1 MDKLT
6 DLANRM
12 RAKRESGSHPYVLVI
27 GAGASVASG
36 TSLNRTVVERIIGV
50 YDLNAFDEYLAQSSN
65 DERFAILR
73 ELVEGAAPS
82 EGYRCLAELIRA
94 GYFSVILSTNFDP
107 LLEDAITQQQMRR
120 RDYIFLVHG
129 VMEPAFIADHLD
141 NPVPRVKLLKL
152 HGDLFYYKFYYT
164 GEEIDKFPPPIR
176 RVLET
181 YLNDRDIL
189 VVGHG
194 MRDQDINRCLKAK
207 GASIW
212 YVGPNP
218 PAGEIAQLMKA
229 RKSATHFFAGA
240 EGNFD
245 RFFVRLRAALLGGTA
260 EVSVDAISQSIFSI
274 SPDGAYMVGSGFVFG
289 DTGLLVTDSSI
300 LAGLGKG
307 CALGVQAVVRP
318 FAGGPQRQA
327 VLVVAPET
335 VLDYAVFRIQG
346 AVESSPLALAPEPP
360 VVGEAITACVSVGE
374 SQGFHDGAITAV
386 DQAVAIAMGGGRQ
399 ATIPHLLETNIK
411 IGPGACGSP
420 LVRQDG
426 RVVGVL
432 VAGNGHS
439 YALSAR
445 HLQEMLKRAG
455 LIAA

>member
-12 RAKRESGSHPYVLVI
+12 RAKRVSGSHPYVLVL
-27 GAGASVASG
+27 GAGASVSSG
-36 TSLNRTVVERIIGV
+36 TSLNRTVVERIIGA
-50 YDLNAFDEYLAQSSN
+50 YDLNSFDEYLAQSSN

-73 ELVEGAAPS
+73 ELVEGAVPS
-82 EGYRCLAELIRA
+82 EGYQCLAELIRA
-94 GYFSVILSTNFDP
+94 GYFNVILSTNFDP
-107 LLEDAITQQQMRR
+107 LLEDAVTQQQMRR

-129 VMEPAFIADHLD
+129 VMNPEFIADHLD
-141 NPVPRVKLLKL
+141 NSVPRVKILKL

-164 GEEIDKFPPPIR
+164 GEEIDKFPPPIK

-207 GASIW
+207 GDSIW

-218 PAGEIAQLMKA
+218 PSGEIAQFMKL
-229 RKSATHFFAGA
+229 RNSETHFFSGDD
-240 EGNFD
+240 GNFD
-245 RFFVRLRAALLGGTA
+245 RFFVRLRAVLLGGTA
-260 EVSVDAISQSIFSI
+260 EVSVDEISQSIFRV
-274 SPDGAYMVGSGFVFG
+274 GTEGRQAVGSGFLLG
-289 DTGLLVTDSSI
+289 NTGLLVTDSSI

-307 CALGVQAVVRP
+307 FALGVQAVVRP
-318 FAGGPQRQA
+318 FAGGLQRQA
-327 VLVVAPET
+327 ALVVAPERA
-335 VLDYAVFRIQG
+335 LDYAVFRIQG
-346 AVESSPLALAPEPP
+346 AIESSPLELAS
-360 VVGEAITACVSVGE
+360 VVAAVDEAVTACISVGE

-386 DQAVAIAMGGGRQ
+386 DRAVPINMGGGRHE
-399 ATIPHLLETNIK
+399 TIPNLIETNIK
-411 IGPGACGSP
+411 IMPGACGSP
-420 LVRQDG
+420 LVRKDG

-439 YALSAR
+439 YALTALR
-445 HLQEMLKRAG
+445 LQEMLKRSD
-455 LIAA
+455 LI